1 MAKTRKSYSTP
12 TAKSSIFCI
21 AFVKHVVAQ
30 MQRCTS
36 PIPLHPYPLN
46 SITPTFINIYY
57 RDLAE
62 EATGIV
68 QFLPSNLHERTS
80 SLLPTPKTTYVLVR
94 IQSMFLLILS
104 SLHLHTLS
112 HTRLTSTPIHSHHF
126 LLLTLQLSYSYFL
139 LSSHNFA
146 EGEDGSME
154 YVPMMDMGRSNFL
167 GIFIYSLLNS
177 SI

>member
-21 AFVKHVVAQ
+21 AFVRHVVAQ

-46 SITPTFINIYY
+46 SITPTFINIFY

-94 IQSMFLLILS
+94 IQSMFLLILFIF
-104 SLHLHTLS
+104 
-112 HTRLTSTPIHSHHF
+112 IHSLIPDSPQHQF
-126 LLLTLQLSYSYFL
+126 ILTISYFL
-139 LSSHNFA
+139 PSTELLLL
-146 EGEDGSME
+146 
-154 YVPMMDMGRSNFL
+154 PT
-167 GIFIYSLLNS
+167 FI
-177 SI
+177 

>member
-46 SITPTFINIYY
+46 SITPTFINIFY

-94 IQSMFLLILS
+94 IQSMFLLILFIF
-104 SLHLHTLS
+104 
-112 HTRLTSTPIHSHHF
+112 IHSLIPDSPQHQF
-126 LLLTLQLSYSYFL
+126 ILTISYFL
-139 LSSHNFA
+139 PSTELLLLSSNNFA